1 MKKIVTTIT
10 VLMLTVLCV
19 HAQQDVPAEVQAETE
34 EKAKQGEE
42 FDISKAFP
50 EEEIAHKMEMK
61 GMKVYNYTMSHKFA
75 DLEGK
80 LEKFLGKEW
89 KKSNAEEQ
97 AEGMEAAQKQV
108 EAQGMKILGMV
119 TYEHSEQAGSM
130 VMLMQ
135 MQMTTPA
142 AGGEAEGLTMVTLTH
157 INM

>member
-1 MKKIVTTIT
+1 MKKIVSTISA
-10 VLMLTVLCV
+10 LGLTVLCV
-19 HAQQDVPAEVQAETE
+19 HAQEGVQAGVPTATE
-34 EKAKQGEE
+34 EEVKQAEE

-50 EEEIAHKMEMK
+50 EEEIAHKLDMK
-61 GMKVYNYTMSHKFA
+61 GMKVYNYMMSHKFA

-80 LEKFLGKEW
+80 LEKFLGEEW
-89 KKSNAEEQ
+89 EKSDDQEQ
-97 AEGMEAAQKQV
+97 AMEAAQKQV

-119 TYEHSEQAGSM
+119 TYEHSEKTGSM

-135 MQMTTPA
+135 MTTPV

>member
-19 HAQQDVPAEVQAETE
+19 HAQEGVPAEVQAETE

-42 FDISKAFP
+42 FDVSKAFP
-50 EEEIAHKMEMK
+50 KEEIAHKMEMK
-61 GMKVYNYTMSHKFA
+61 GMKVYNYMMSHKFA

-80 LEKFLGKEW
+80 LEKFLGEEW
-89 KKSNAEEQ
+89 EKSDDQEQ
-97 AEGMEAAQKQV
+97 AMEAAQKQV

-119 TYEHSEQAGSM
+119 TYKHSEKAGSM

-135 MQMTTPA
+135 MTTPV

>member
-10 VLMLTVLCV
+10 ALMLTVLCV
-19 HAQQDVPAEVQAETE
+19 HAQEGVQAGVPTATE
-34 EKAKQGEE
+34 EEVKQAEE

-50 EEEIAHKMEMK
+50 EEEIAHKLDMK
-61 GMKVYNYTMSHKFA
+61 GMKVYNYMMSHKFA

-80 LEKFLGKEW
+80 LEKFLGEEW
-89 KKSNAEEQ
+89 EKSDDQEQ
-97 AEGMEAAQKQV
+97 AMEAAQKQV

-119 TYEHSEQAGSM
+119 TYEHSEKAGNM

-135 MQMTTPA
+135 MTTPV

>member
-10 VLMLTVLCV
+10 ALMLTFLCV
-19 HAQQDVPAEVQAETE
+19 HAQEGVQAEAPTATE
-34 EKAKQGEE
+34 EEVKQAEE

-50 EEEIAHKMEMK
+50 EEEIAHKLDMK
-61 GMKVYNYTMSHKFA
+61 GMKVYNYMMSHKFA
-75 DLEGK
+75 DLDGK
-80 LEKFLGKEW
+80 LEKFLGEEW

-97 AEGMEAAQKQV
+97 AMEAAQKQV

-119 TYEHSEQAGSM
+119 TYEHSGKAGNM

-135 MQMTTPA
+135 MTTPV

-157 INM
+157 LNM

>member
-10 VLMLTVLCV
+10 ALMLTVLCV
-19 HAQQDVPAEVQAETE
+19 HAQEGVQADVPTATE
-34 EKAKQGEE
+34 EEVEQDDE
-42 FDISKAFP
+42 FDVSKAFP
-50 EEEIAHKMEMK
+50 EEEIAHKLDMK
-61 GMKVYNYTMSHKFA
+61 GMKVYNYMMSHKFA

-80 LEKFLGKEW
+80 LEKFLGEEW
-89 KKSNAEEQ
+89 EKSDDQEQ
-97 AEGMEAAQKQV
+97 AMEAAQKQV

-119 TYEHSEQAGSM
+119 TYEHSEKTGSM

-135 MQMTTPA
+135 MTTPV

>member
-1 MKKIVTTIT
+1 MKKIVTTISA
-10 VLMLTVLCV
+10 LGLTFLCV
-19 HAQQDVPAEVQAETE
+19 HAQEGVQAEVPTATE
-34 EKAKQGEE
+34 EEVKQAEE

-50 EEEIAHKMEMK
+50 EEEIAHKLDMK
-61 GMKVYNYTMSHKFA
+61 GMKVYNYMMSHKFA

-80 LEKFLGKEW
+80 LEKFLGEEW
-89 KKSNAEEQ
+89 EKSDDQEQ
-97 AEGMEAAQKQV
+97 AMEAAQKQV

-119 TYEHSEQAGSM
+119 TYEHSEKAGNM

-135 MQMTTPA
+135 MTTPV

>member
-1 MKKIVTTIT
+1 
-10 VLMLTVLCV
+10 MLTVLCV
-19 HAQQDVPAEVQAETE
+19 HAQQDVPAEVQAESE

-50 EEEIAHKMEMK
+50 KEEIAHKMEMK

-80 LEKFLGKEW
+80 LEKFLGEQW
-89 KKSNAEEQ
+89 EKSDDQEQ
-97 AEGMEAAQKQV
+97 AMEAAQKQV

-119 TYEHSEQAGSM
+119 TYEHSEKTGSM

-135 MQMTTPA
+135 MTTPV

>member
-97 AEGMEAAQKQV
+97 AEAWRQLKN
-108 EAQGMKILGMV
+108 K
-119 TYEHSEQAGSM
+119 
-130 VMLMQ
+130 
-135 MQMTTPA
+135 
-142 AGGEAEGLTMVTLTH
+142 
-157 INM
+157 

>member
-1 MKKIVTTIT
+1 MRRKMRT
-10 VLMLTVLCV
+10 
-19 HAQQDVPAEVQAETE
+19 AEVQAETE

-80 LEKFLGKEW
+80 LEKFLGEEW

-97 AEGMEAAQKQV
+97 AKVEAAQKQV

-119 TYEHSEQAGSM
+119 TYEHSEKAGSM

-135 MQMTTPA
+135 MQMTTPV

>member
-10 VLMLTVLCV
+10 ALMLTVLCV
-19 HAQQDVPAEVQAETE
+19 HAQEAVQADVPTATE
-34 EKAKQGEE
+34 EEVEQDDE

-50 EEEIAHKMEMK
+50 EEEIAHKLDMK
-61 GMKVYNYTMSHKFA
+61 GMKVYNYMMSHKFA

-80 LEKFLGKEW
+80 LEKFLGEEW
-89 KKSNAEEQ
+89 EKSDDQEQ
-97 AEGMEAAQKQV
+97 AMEAAQKQV

-119 TYEHSEQAGSM
+119 TYKHSEKAGNM

-135 MQMTTPA
+135 MTTPV

>member
-10 VLMLTVLCV
+10 ALMLTVLCV
-19 HAQQDVPAEVQAETE
+19 HAQEGVQADVPTATE
-34 EKAKQGEE
+34 EEVRQDDE
-42 FDISKAFP
+42 FDVSKAFP
-50 EEEIAHKMEMK
+50 EEEIAHKLDME
-61 GMKVYNYTMSHKFA
+61 GMKVYNYMMSHKFA

-80 LEKFLGKEW
+80 LEKFLGEEW
-89 KKSNAEEQ
+89 EKSDDQEQ
-97 AEGMEAAQKQV
+97 AMEAAQKQV

-119 TYEHSEQAGSM
+119 TYEHSEKTGNM

-135 MQMTTPA
+135 MTTPV